1 MNDTPASKT
10 LPAFAGQGRRT
21 SMRQPLGQYEFPGSL
36 GYQLFD
42 RLEAEKPRHLLHQV
56 FDTNI
61 KWRRYDSSLG
71 DQPTNQLQETPTKP
85 PYWSLSL
92 QCCTSSA
99 PCNFC
104 PKVERTWYPSK
115 PGRFKQISS
124 WFGLAA
130 TGAGPILL
138 TDINSLPSASPRIL
152 YLALQLILRL
162 PKNKLFASGWA
173 SWDCVT
179 YLMACI

>member
-1 MNDTPASKT
+1 MQNKLSKLSRQGRIVNHQKTLPEPEYSQFGPGKYLKILQKIELPIPTGQAAGSSSNMNDTPASKT

-104 PKVERTWYPSK
+104 PKVERT
-115 PGRFKQISS
+115 
-124 WFGLAA
+124 
-130 TGAGPILL
+130 
-138 TDINSLPSASPRIL
+138 
-152 YLALQLILRL
+152 
-162 PKNKLFASGWA
+162 
-173 SWDCVT
+173 
-179 YLMACI
+179 